1 MQTIDPD
8 ELWTPKQTA
17 DYLKKTDAAL
27 AQMRHR
33 GNGPKFI
40 KANGR
45 ILYRFSQIRAW
56 LDANT
61 AQSTSDINT
70 ESSRA

>member
-1 MQTIDPD
+1 MQAIDPD
-8 ELWTPKQTA
+8 ELWTPKRLA
-17 DYLKKTDAAL
+17 DYLFKTEAAL

-33 GNGPKFI
+33 GDGPKFI

-45 ILYRFSQIRAW
+45 ILYRLSDIRAW

-61 AQSTSDINT
+61 AQSTSDVNT
-70 ESSRA
+70 ETIRA